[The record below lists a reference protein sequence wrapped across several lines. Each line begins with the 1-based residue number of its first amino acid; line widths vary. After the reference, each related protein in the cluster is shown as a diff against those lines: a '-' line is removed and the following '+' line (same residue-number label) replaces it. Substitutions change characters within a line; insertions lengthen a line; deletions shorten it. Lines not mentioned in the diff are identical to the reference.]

1 MSKEPPWRHVRYDY
15 ERGAPIHWICHR
27 YALFA
32 GVGAAQLTKRATVER
47 WTRPEPKPGQDWAK
61 PVMLGLDEP
70 LPVVLFDRPRTASTA
85 TQSPQDAKPKART
98 SEPDSRNL
106 TLTPLPKR
114 LPSGTTFKTYLDRD
128 SGLALAL
135 GQRFRHFRERAN
147 VSRPK
152 LSCGELGVCRF
163 ERFESGDWMDLSCV
177 IPLAKHYAKVLGV
190 LPSDLCDVGDPTLN
204 ERLQQ
209 ALFGA

>member
-1 MSKEPPWRHVRYDY
+1 MSKEPPWRHIRHDF
-15 ERGAPIHWICHR
+15 ERGAPLHWICHR

-32 GVGAAQLTKRATVER
+32 GVGAAQVTKRATVER
-47 WTRPEPKPGQDWAK
+47 WTRPEPNPAQDWPK

-70 LPVVLFDRPRTASTA
+70 LPVVLFTRPKTPSTA
-85 TQSPQDAKPKART
+85 TQAQQGAKPKTAIP
-98 SEPDSRNL
+98 EPESRAL
-106 TLTPLPKR
+106 SLTPLPKR
-114 LPSGTTFKTYLDRD
+114 LPVGITFKPYLERD
-128 SGLALAL
+128 SGLAFAL

-152 LSCGELGVCRF
+152 LSCGDLGVCRF
-163 ERFESGDWMDLSCV
+163 ERFESGDWMDLSRV
-177 IPLAKHYAKVLGV
+177 VPLAQHYAKVLGV
-190 LPSDLCDVGDPTLN
+190 LPAELCDVGEPTLN